1 MATSLSVPRRR
12 FAILAAWLIL
22 PACVGLVLVSVLS
35 YLSLREE
42 AVDAQ
47 RQVYLADTRHA
58 ADVFH
63 SGMGRV
69 ERAAETLAGA
79 VGDGSLAPAR
89 YEAAL
94 REMVVSDPL
103 FYGGAIAF
111 APYAF
116 DPGRRLY
123 GPYFSKKAAGLEFMY
138 IEDGYDYTRDEYE
151 WFGAAMRSGSRWSEP
166 YFDESVGD
174 ILMTT
179 YSAVIRRPGRDGQ
192 PVPVGVVTI
201 DIAVDAVGKAVEAL
215 GVGGSG
221 YPEVVTGQ
229 GRYLYSPDQSRV
241 LEQVSLF
248 EEGRWQE
255 DEGFRQLRKLLEQ
268 GSGGMVEVRDA
279 ATGREDWVSVA
290 PVDETGWRIVGNY
303 AAVEVDPRSAALRH
317 RLMWII
323 LGLVLASG
331 TLLLRWQVAP
341 PPAGAVLSWPTSAL
355 VSAVL
360 VIGAIAVWTVALG
373 YASGHDR
380 VLYSITSSQ
389 ALAREIEDLD
399 QRAREHLT
407 EQPVYIPTGLY
418 VESMKFLS
426 ATDIQMV
433 GSVWQKFDAAG
444 SGSLERGII
453 LPGAATVRMGDTY
466 TSGISG
472 TADSDGGE
480 LVRRQFQADLRIDL
494 DYSRFPLV
502 KDLVGIGIFPRDT
515 QANVALVPDLASY
528 PYLAPSSLP
537 GLGPDVFLPG
547 WRLERSYFELRPWR
561 HHTTFGEQ
569 ATVTRENLPELYFTV
584 EIQKAFFHAIVSYLT
599 PLTIAALISFF
610 TLAVST
616 RDKNKLDILRTG
628 VGFELGISAS
638 VFFVVVLSHIGL
650 RERIVSEQVF
660 YLEYFYLL
668 QYGNLLWVCCRSI
681 LSGLESPVLDRLA
694 FGVTAR
700 KAFFPVNLLCIF
712 GFTWCS
718 FYY

>member
-1 MATSLSVPRRR
+1 MEASLSVHRRR
-12 FAILAAWLIL
+12 FAILAAWVVL
-22 PACVGLVLVSVLS
+22 PAGIGLVLASVLS
-35 YLSLREE
+35 YLALRDG
-42 AVDAQ
+42 AVEAQ
-47 RQVYLADTRHA
+47 RQEYLADTRHA
-58 ADVFH
+58 AAVFEA
-63 SGMGRV
+63 GMGRV
-69 ERAAETLAGA
+69 ERAADALARTI
-79 VGDGSLAPAR
+79 GDSSLAPAG

-123 GPYFSKKAAGLEFMY
+123 APYFSKRAEGLAFMY

-151 WFGAAMRSGSRWSEP
+151 WFGQAMRTGSRWSEP

-179 YSAVIRRPGRDGQ
+179 YSAVIRRPGEDGR

-221 YPEVVTGQ
+221 YPEVVTER
-229 GRYLYSPDQSRV
+229 GRYLYSPEESRV
-241 LEQVSLF
+241 LDQVSLF
-248 EEGRWQE
+248 EGGRWR
-255 DEGFRQLRKLLEQ
+255 DDAGFGQLRTLLEQ
-268 GSGGMVEVRDA
+268 GGSSMVEVRDA
-279 ATGREDWVSVA
+279 ATGRIDWVSVA
-290 PVDETGWRIVGNY
+290 PVNEAGWRIVGNY
-303 AAVEVDPRSAALRH
+303 AGVEVAPRDAALRH
-317 RLMWII
+317 RLMWMI
-323 LGLVLASG
+323 LGLVLAAG
-331 TLLLRWQVAP
+331 TVLLRWQVASP
-341 PPAGAVLSWPTSAL
+341 PPGAVLGWPTSAL
-355 VSAVL
+355 VSVVLAV
-360 VIGAIAVWTVALG
+360 GAIAVWAVALG

-380 VLYSITSSQ
+380 PLYAVTNSQ
-389 ALAREIEDLD
+389 ALARAIEDLD
-399 QRAREHLT
+399 RRAREHLT
-407 EQPVYIPTGLY
+407 EQPVYVPTGLY

-426 ATDIQMV
+426 STDIQMV
-433 GSVWQKFDAAG
+433 GSVWQKFSAGRDA
-444 SGSLERGII
+444 LERGII

-466 TSGISG
+466 TADASG
-472 TADSDGGE
+472 TADHDGSE
-480 LVRRQFQADLRIDL
+480 LVRRQFQADLRVDL

-528 PYLAPSSLP
+528 SYLAPSSLP

-547 WRLERSYFELRPWR
+547 WQLERSYFELRPWR
-561 HHTTFGEQ
+561 HRTTFGEQ

-616 RDKNKLDILRTG
+616 RDVARLDILRTG

-700 KAFFPVNLLCIF
+700 KAFFPVNFLCIF
-712 GFTWCS
+712 GFTWLS